1 MSQPID
7 IPLKTGAALRVQPI
21 APHAFR
27 IRLSASGDFAEPPLV
42 RYGILNS
49 EFSAVEC
56 HVSDSARQVVIR
68 TTETTLSVQK
78 KDGRVTFSDARGKKI
93 LAQAEA
99 PVCDPARGFRA
110 AFQLS
115 EDEKLY
121 GLGDETRETIQKRGR
136 LARMWVKNVAC
147 YAPIPI
153 LLSTRGWAILLNT
166 THKHYFDLGR
176 THPDV
181 LAFGGNTGS
190 LDYYLIAGNGL
201 PALLDRYTD
210 IAGKPQLLPLWGYG
224 LTFVCNQQ
232 ASARDMIDDCLNLR
246 REHIP
251 CDLIGL
257 EPGWMSKR
265 YDYSIEKDWHPE
277 RFFIPPW
284 SKKGPHTFLSAAA
297 RLGFKMSLWLCCDYD
312 LSYEEERRAGA
323 QAPTRSG
330 PESVHPDDF
339 EQDQNF
345 GHGPVYQ
352 DKLTKPEEPWFE
364 HLKKFV
370 DQGAC
375 AFKMDGALQVNEH
388 PDRRY
393 GNGMTDDEMHN
404 LYPTLL
410 NKQMSLGF
418 AEHTGRR
425 AMIYSSGG
433 YLGIQRYAATW
444 AGDTGGGPKPLISI
458 LNHGLSGHANASCDM
473 DVFTPAGIHFGFFM
487 PWSQVCSWAY
497 WRHPWL
503 LGEYL
508 GAMFKYYARLR
519 YRLLPYIYSMA
530 HTAART
536 GFPIMRA
543 MPLSFPDD
551 PQSDALIH
559 QYMFGDAFLTAAFT
573 DRIHLPE
580 GRWIDFWTGQVHDGP
595 KDLVCDIPPDR
606 GGPLFIRAG
615 AILPHWPD
623 MQFVGEKPIDTLDLH
638 IYPHGDSAFTL
649 YEDDGISHAYQTGAI
664 ATTDI
669 GCSAAADAVTLV
681 IGARSGA
688 YDGMPKT
695 RSFNVYL
702 HLDRAPA
709 EVALDDQP
717 LSPEDWF
724 YDETARAMRL
734 FVAEAPSRS
743 RTISV
748 SL

>member
-78 KDGRVTFSDARGKKI
+78 KDGRVTLADARGKKI

-297 RLGFKMSLWLCCDYD
+297 PRIYEPSLLYWMVKPVARRSYTPV
-312 LSYEEERRAGA
+312 LSGGA
-323 QAPTRSG
+323 SLNCMKEKKKLWRDFFSSATIQCNRS
-330 PESVHPDDF
+330 
-339 EQDQNF
+339 
-345 GHGPVYQ
+345 
-352 DKLTKPEEPWFE
+352 
-364 HLKKFV
+364 
-370 DQGAC
+370 
-375 AFKMDGALQVNEH
+375 
-388 PDRRY
+388 
-393 GNGMTDDEMHN
+393 
-404 LYPTLL
+404 
-410 NKQMSLGF
+410 
-418 AEHTGRR
+418 
-425 AMIYSSGG
+425 YSSEN
-433 YLGIQRYAATW
+433 
-444 AGDTGGGPKPLISI
+444 SI
-458 LNHGLSGHANASCDM
+458 LS
-473 DVFTPAGIHFGFFM
+473 P
-487 PWSQVCSWAY
+487 
-497 WRHPWL
+497 
-503 LGEYL
+503 
-508 GAMFKYYARLR
+508 LR
-519 YRLLPYIYSMA
+519 RFRS
-530 HTAART
+530 
-536 GFPIMRA
+536 
-543 MPLSFPDD
+543 S
-551 PQSDALIH
+551 
-559 QYMFGDAFLTAAFT
+559 
-573 DRIHLPE
+573 
-580 GRWIDFWTGQVHDGP
+580 
-595 KDLVCDIPPDR
+595 
-606 GGPLFIRAG
+606 
-615 AILPHWPD
+615 
-623 MQFVGEKPIDTLDLH
+623 VG
-638 IYPHGDSAFTL
+638 
-649 YEDDGISHAYQTGAI
+649 
-664 ATTDI
+664 
-669 GCSAAADAVTLV
+669 
-681 IGARSGA
+681 
-688 YDGMPKT
+688 
-695 RSFNVYL
+695 
-702 HLDRAPA
+702 
-709 EVALDDQP
+709 
-717 LSPEDWF
+717 
-724 YDETARAMRL
+724 
-734 FVAEAPSRS
+734 
-743 RTISV
+743 
-748 SL
+748 